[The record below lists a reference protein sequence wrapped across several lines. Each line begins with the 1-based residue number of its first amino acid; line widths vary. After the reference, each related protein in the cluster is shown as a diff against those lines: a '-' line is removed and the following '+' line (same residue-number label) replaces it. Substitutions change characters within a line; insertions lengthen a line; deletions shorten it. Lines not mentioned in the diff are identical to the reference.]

1 MPKPSAEKRAKPTA
15 RSIMSELTGIA
26 IAEWAV
32 TKGERELIESAI
44 AAMDAHYAE
53 LVRAARE
60 VVDDATAC
68 SFQVAGA
75 DDVDVERKFIDA
87 LAAALRGLE

>member
-1 MPKPSAEKRAKPTA
+1 MPKPSAE
-15 RSIMSELTGIA
+15 GI
-26 IAEWAV
+26 V
-32 TKGERELIESAI
+32 SRLGEREHASLVREVASITI

-60 VVDDATAC
+60 VFAAVDGDEECRAL
-68 SFQVAGA
+68 
-75 DDVDVERKFIDA
+75 DR